1 MLKSGCCCSFFL
13 SVNGDCGRHK
23 NVFFTV
29 PVEVIFFEPDGR
41 MSLEGFS
48 VVNDLLDVSKIG
60 RDLSF
65 RRTDAELCDLN
76 VMILHETRGKLRG
89 TGVCITDSFT
99 CRLVNM
105 PPNYP
110 ITHIRVNQHQPIT
123 L

>member
-1 MLKSGCCCSFFL
+1 MY
-13 SVNGDCGRHK
+13 
-23 NVFFTV
+23 FFTV

-76 VMILHETRGKLRG
+76 VMILHETRGKLRV
-89 TGVCITDSFT
+89 TGVCITDSVT
-99 CRLVNM
+99 CRLVKV

-110 ITHIRVNQHQPIT
+110 ITHIRVNQPQPIT